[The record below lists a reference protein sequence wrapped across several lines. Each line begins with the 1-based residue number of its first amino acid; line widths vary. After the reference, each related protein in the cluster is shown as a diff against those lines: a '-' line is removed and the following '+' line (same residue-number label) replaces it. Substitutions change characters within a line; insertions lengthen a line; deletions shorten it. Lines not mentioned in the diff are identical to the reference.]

1 MKYNTYFCDIDGTI
15 IKYRKFD
22 EMQTTE
28 PVIIESTFNQ
38 MVEWKKITDFIHQN
52 SSAKIGIQ
60 LGHSGRKG
68 ATKKPWETE
77 DLQDKWNLISASPI
91 AFNENSPIPKEM
103 TLEDMNTIT
112 EQFVQATINANE
124 AGFDLIE
131 LQAHHGFLL
140 ASFLSPLT
148 NIRTDEFGGSVENRL
163 KFPIRVFKAMRD
175 VFPIEKPMSVRISA
189 TDWAENG
196 ISEEDVFKIG
206 TAFKEALGDKSG
218 IRRYGDATLPLDEV
232 LVRAAVDLSGRP
244 YLVHSETEIAPMI
257 GSYDT
262 TLTKHIWESFVN
274 SADITLH
281 IKVLEGRNAHH
292 VVEAQ
297 FKAVARALRDAVAFD
312 AKSVGI
318 PSTKGVL

>member
-1 MKYNTYFCDIDGTI
+1 VSRKGRIARTTKESDVLVEINLDGTGEVTVDTGVPF
-15 IKYRKFD
+15 YD
-22 EMQTTE
+22 HML
-28 PVIIESTFNQ
+28 S
-38 MVEWKKITDFIHQN
+38 
-52 SSAKIGIQ
+52 Q
-60 LGHSGRKG
+60 LGKHG
-68 ATKKPWETE
+68 A
-77 DLQDKWNLISASPI
+77 
-91 AFNENSPIPKEM
+91 
-103 TLEDMNTIT
+103 
-112 EQFVQATINANE
+112 
-124 AGFDLIE
+124 FDLNVKTKGDISVDEHHTIE
-131 LQAHHGFLL
+131 DTAL
-140 ASFLSPLT
+140 AL
-148 NIRTDEFGGSVENRL
+148 
-163 KFPIRVFKAMRD
+163 
-175 VFPIEKPMSVRISA
+175 
-189 TDWAENG
+189 
-196 ISEEDVFKIG
+196 G

-257 GSYDT
+257 GTYDT

>member
-1 MKYNTYFCDIDGTI
+1 MSRKGRVARTTKESDVLVEIDLDGTGEVTVDTGVPF
-15 IKYRKFD
+15 YD
-22 EMQTTE
+22 HML
-28 PVIIESTFNQ
+28 S
-38 MVEWKKITDFIHQN
+38 
-52 SSAKIGIQ
+52 Q
-60 LGHSGRKG
+60 LGKHG
-68 ATKKPWETE
+68 A
-77 DLQDKWNLISASPI
+77 
-91 AFNENSPIPKEM
+91 
-103 TLEDMNTIT
+103 
-112 EQFVQATINANE
+112 
-124 AGFDLIE
+124 FDLNVKTKGDISVDEHHTIE
-131 LQAHHGFLL
+131 DTAL
-140 ASFLSPLT
+140 AL
-148 NIRTDEFGGSVENRL
+148 
-163 KFPIRVFKAMRD
+163 
-175 VFPIEKPMSVRISA
+175 
-189 TDWAENG
+189 
-196 ISEEDVFKIG
+196 G

>member
-1 MKYNTYFCDIDGTI
+1 MSRKGRVARTTKESDVLVEINLDGTGEVTVDTGVPF
-15 IKYRKFD
+15 YD
-22 EMQTTE
+22 HML
-28 PVIIESTFNQ
+28 S
-38 MVEWKKITDFIHQN
+38 
-52 SSAKIGIQ
+52 Q
-60 LGHSGRKG
+60 LGKHG
-68 ATKKPWETE
+68 A
-77 DLQDKWNLISASPI
+77 
-91 AFNENSPIPKEM
+91 
-103 TLEDMNTIT
+103 
-112 EQFVQATINANE
+112 
-124 AGFDLIE
+124 FDLNVKTKGDISVDEHHTIE
-131 LQAHHGFLL
+131 DTAL
-140 ASFLSPLT
+140 AL
-148 NIRTDEFGGSVENRL
+148 
-163 KFPIRVFKAMRD
+163 
-175 VFPIEKPMSVRISA
+175 
-189 TDWAENG
+189 
-196 ISEEDVFKIG
+196 G

-218 IRRYGDATLPLDEV
+218 IKRYGDATLPLDEV

>member
-1 MKYNTYFCDIDGTI
+1 VSRKGRVARTTKESDVLVEINLDGTGEVTVDTGVPF
-15 IKYRKFD
+15 YD
-22 EMQTTE
+22 HML
-28 PVIIESTFNQ
+28 S
-38 MVEWKKITDFIHQN
+38 
-52 SSAKIGIQ
+52 Q
-60 LGHSGRKG
+60 LGKHG
-68 ATKKPWETE
+68 A
-77 DLQDKWNLISASPI
+77 
-91 AFNENSPIPKEM
+91 
-103 TLEDMNTIT
+103 
-112 EQFVQATINANE
+112 
-124 AGFDLIE
+124 FDLNVKTKGDISVDEHHSIE
-131 LQAHHGFLL
+131 DTAL
-140 ASFLSPLT
+140 AL
-148 NIRTDEFGGSVENRL
+148 
-163 KFPIRVFKAMRD
+163 
-175 VFPIEKPMSVRISA
+175 
-189 TDWAENG
+189 
-196 ISEEDVFKIG
+196 G

-257 GSYDT
+257 GTYDT

>member
-1 MKYNTYFCDIDGTI
+1 MSRKGRVARTTKESDVLVEINLDGTGEVTVDTGVPF
-15 IKYRKFD
+15 YD
-22 EMQTTE
+22 HML
-28 PVIIESTFNQ
+28 S
-38 MVEWKKITDFIHQN
+38 
-52 SSAKIGIQ
+52 Q
-60 LGHSGRKG
+60 LGKHG
-68 ATKKPWETE
+68 A
-77 DLQDKWNLISASPI
+77 
-91 AFNENSPIPKEM
+91 
-103 TLEDMNTIT
+103 
-112 EQFVQATINANE
+112 
-124 AGFDLIE
+124 FDLNVKTKGDISVDEHHTIE
-131 LQAHHGFLL
+131 DTAL
-140 ASFLSPLT
+140 AL
-148 NIRTDEFGGSVENRL
+148 
-163 KFPIRVFKAMRD
+163 
-175 VFPIEKPMSVRISA
+175 
-189 TDWAENG
+189 
-196 ISEEDVFKIG
+196 G

-297 FKAVARALRDAVAFD
+297 FKAVARALRDAVSLD

>member
-1 MKYNTYFCDIDGTI
+1 MSRKGRVARTTKESDVLVEINLDGTGEVTVDTGVPF
-15 IKYRKFD
+15 YD
-22 EMQTTE
+22 HML
-28 PVIIESTFNQ
+28 S
-38 MVEWKKITDFIHQN
+38 
-52 SSAKIGIQ
+52 Q
-60 LGHSGRKG
+60 LGKHG
-68 ATKKPWETE
+68 A
-77 DLQDKWNLISASPI
+77 
-91 AFNENSPIPKEM
+91 
-103 TLEDMNTIT
+103 
-112 EQFVQATINANE
+112 
-124 AGFDLIE
+124 FDLNVKTKGDISVDEHHTIE
-131 LQAHHGFLL
+131 DTAL
-140 ASFLSPLT
+140 AL
-148 NIRTDEFGGSVENRL
+148 
-163 KFPIRVFKAMRD
+163 
-175 VFPIEKPMSVRISA
+175 
-189 TDWAENG
+189 
-196 ISEEDVFKIG
+196 G

-257 GSYDT
+257 GTYDT

-292 VVEAQ
+292 VMEAQ

>member
-1 MKYNTYFCDIDGTI
+1 MSRKGRVARTTKESDVLVEIDLDGTG
-15 IKYRKFD
+15 
-22 EMQTTE
+22 E
-28 PVIIESTFNQ
+28 
-38 MVEWKKITDFIHQN
+38 ITVDTGVPFYDHML
-52 SSAKIGIQ
+52 SQ
-60 LGHSGRKG
+60 LGKHG
-68 ATKKPWETE
+68 A
-77 DLQDKWNLISASPI
+77 
-91 AFNENSPIPKEM
+91 
-103 TLEDMNTIT
+103 
-112 EQFVQATINANE
+112 
-124 AGFDLIE
+124 FDLNVKTKGDVLVDEHHTIE
-131 LQAHHGFLL
+131 DTAL
-140 ASFLSPLT
+140 AL
-148 NIRTDEFGGSVENRL
+148 
-163 KFPIRVFKAMRD
+163 
-175 VFPIEKPMSVRISA
+175 
-189 TDWAENG
+189 
-196 ISEEDVFKIG
+196 G

-262 TLTKHIWESFVN
+262 TLTKHIWESFVD

-297 FKAVARALRDAVAFD
+297 FKAVARALRDAVALD

>member
-1 MKYNTYFCDIDGTI
+1 MSRKGRVARTTKESDVLVEIDLDGTG
-15 IKYRKFD
+15 
-22 EMQTTE
+22 E
-28 PVIIESTFNQ
+28 
-38 MVEWKKITDFIHQN
+38 ITVDTGVPFYDHML
-52 SSAKIGIQ
+52 SQ
-60 LGHSGRKG
+60 LGKHG
-68 ATKKPWETE
+68 A
-77 DLQDKWNLISASPI
+77 
-91 AFNENSPIPKEM
+91 
-103 TLEDMNTIT
+103 
-112 EQFVQATINANE
+112 
-124 AGFDLIE
+124 FDLNVRTKGDVSVDEHHTIE
-131 LQAHHGFLL
+131 DTAL
-140 ASFLSPLT
+140 AL
-148 NIRTDEFGGSVENRL
+148 
-163 KFPIRVFKAMRD
+163 
-175 VFPIEKPMSVRISA
+175 
-189 TDWAENG
+189 
-196 ISEEDVFKIG
+196 G

>member
-1 MKYNTYFCDIDGTI
+1 VSRKGRVARTTKESDVLVEINLDGTGEV
-15 IKYRKFD
+15 KVDTGVPFYD
-22 EMQTTE
+22 HML
-28 PVIIESTFNQ
+28 S
-38 MVEWKKITDFIHQN
+38 
-52 SSAKIGIQ
+52 Q
-60 LGHSGRKG
+60 LGKHG
-68 ATKKPWETE
+68 A
-77 DLQDKWNLISASPI
+77 
-91 AFNENSPIPKEM
+91 
-103 TLEDMNTIT
+103 
-112 EQFVQATINANE
+112 
-124 AGFDLIE
+124 FDLNVKTKGDISVDEHHTIE
-131 LQAHHGFLL
+131 DTAL
-140 ASFLSPLT
+140 AL
-148 NIRTDEFGGSVENRL
+148 
-163 KFPIRVFKAMRD
+163 
-175 VFPIEKPMSVRISA
+175 
-189 TDWAENG
+189 
-196 ISEEDVFKIG
+196 G
-206 TAFKEALGDKSG
+206 TAFKEAMGDKSG

>member
-1 MKYNTYFCDIDGTI
+1 MSRKGRVARTTKESDVLVEINLDGTGEVTVDTGVPF
-15 IKYRKFD
+15 YD
-22 EMQTTE
+22 HML
-28 PVIIESTFNQ
+28 S
-38 MVEWKKITDFIHQN
+38 
-52 SSAKIGIQ
+52 Q
-60 LGHSGRKG
+60 LGKHG
-68 ATKKPWETE
+68 A
-77 DLQDKWNLISASPI
+77 
-91 AFNENSPIPKEM
+91 
-103 TLEDMNTIT
+103 
-112 EQFVQATINANE
+112 
-124 AGFDLIE
+124 FDLNVKTKGDISVDEHHTIE
-131 LQAHHGFLL
+131 DTAL
-140 ASFLSPLT
+140 AL
-148 NIRTDEFGGSVENRL
+148 
-163 KFPIRVFKAMRD
+163 
-175 VFPIEKPMSVRISA
+175 
-189 TDWAENG
+189 
-196 ISEEDVFKIG
+196 G

-244 YLVHSETEIAPMI
+244 YLAHSETEIAPMI
-257 GSYDT
+257 GTYDT

>member
-1 MKYNTYFCDIDGTI
+1 MSRKGRVARTTKESDVLVEINLDGTGEVTVDTGVPF
-15 IKYRKFD
+15 YD
-22 EMQTTE
+22 HML
-28 PVIIESTFNQ
+28 S
-38 MVEWKKITDFIHQN
+38 
-52 SSAKIGIQ
+52 Q
-60 LGHSGRKG
+60 LGKHG
-68 ATKKPWETE
+68 A
-77 DLQDKWNLISASPI
+77 
-91 AFNENSPIPKEM
+91 
-103 TLEDMNTIT
+103 
-112 EQFVQATINANE
+112 
-124 AGFDLIE
+124 FDLNVKTKGDISVDEHHTIE
-131 LQAHHGFLL
+131 DTAL
-140 ASFLSPLT
+140 AL
-148 NIRTDEFGGSVENRL
+148 
-163 KFPIRVFKAMRD
+163 
-175 VFPIEKPMSVRISA
+175 
-189 TDWAENG
+189 
-196 ISEEDVFKIG
+196 G

-244 YLVHSETEIAPMI
+244 YLVHSETEIASMI

-312 AKSVGI
+312 AKSIGI

>member
-1 MKYNTYFCDIDGTI
+1 VSRKGRVARTTKESDVLVEIDLDGTG
-15 IKYRKFD
+15 
-22 EMQTTE
+22 E
-28 PVIIESTFNQ
+28 
-38 MVEWKKITDFIHQN
+38 ITVDTGVPFYDHML
-52 SSAKIGIQ
+52 SQ
-60 LGHSGRKG
+60 LGKHG
-68 ATKKPWETE
+68 A
-77 DLQDKWNLISASPI
+77 
-91 AFNENSPIPKEM
+91 
-103 TLEDMNTIT
+103 
-112 EQFVQATINANE
+112 
-124 AGFDLIE
+124 FDLNVKTKGDVTVDEHHTIE
-131 LQAHHGFLL
+131 DTAL
-140 ASFLSPLT
+140 AL
-148 NIRTDEFGGSVENRL
+148 
-163 KFPIRVFKAMRD
+163 
-175 VFPIEKPMSVRISA
+175 
-189 TDWAENG
+189 
-196 ISEEDVFKIG
+196 G

-257 GSYDT
+257 GTYDT

-297 FKAVARALRDAVAFD
+297 FKAVARALRDAVALD

>member
-1 MKYNTYFCDIDGTI
+1 MSRKGRVARTTKESDVLVEIDLDGTGETNVDTGVPF
-15 IKYRKFD
+15 YD
-22 EMQTTE
+22 HML
-28 PVIIESTFNQ
+28 S
-38 MVEWKKITDFIHQN
+38 
-52 SSAKIGIQ
+52 Q
-60 LGHSGRKG
+60 LGKHG
-68 ATKKPWETE
+68 
-77 DLQDKWNLISASPI
+77 
-91 AFNENSPIPKEM
+91 AFNLNVKTKGDVSVDEHHTI
-103 TLEDMNTIT
+103 EDT
-112 EQFVQATINANE
+112 A
-124 AGFDLIE
+124 
-131 LQAHHGFLL
+131 L
-140 ASFLSPLT
+140 AL
-148 NIRTDEFGGSVENRL
+148 
-163 KFPIRVFKAMRD
+163 
-175 VFPIEKPMSVRISA
+175 
-189 TDWAENG
+189 
-196 ISEEDVFKIG
+196 G

>member
-1 MKYNTYFCDIDGTI
+1 MSRKGRVARTTKESDVLVEINLDGTGEVTVDTGVPF
-15 IKYRKFD
+15 YD
-22 EMQTTE
+22 HML
-28 PVIIESTFNQ
+28 S
-38 MVEWKKITDFIHQN
+38 
-52 SSAKIGIQ
+52 Q
-60 LGHSGRKG
+60 LGKHG
-68 ATKKPWETE
+68 A
-77 DLQDKWNLISASPI
+77 
-91 AFNENSPIPKEM
+91 
-103 TLEDMNTIT
+103 
-112 EQFVQATINANE
+112 
-124 AGFDLIE
+124 FDLNVKTKGDISVDEHHTIE
-131 LQAHHGFLL
+131 DTAL
-140 ASFLSPLT
+140 AL
-148 NIRTDEFGGSVENRL
+148 
-163 KFPIRVFKAMRD
+163 
-175 VFPIEKPMSVRISA
+175 
-189 TDWAENG
+189 
-196 ISEEDVFKIG
+196 G

-281 IKVLEGRNAHH
+281 INVLEGRNAHH

>member
-1 MKYNTYFCDIDGTI
+1 VSRKGRVARTTKESDVLVEINLDGTGEVTVDTGVPF
-15 IKYRKFD
+15 YD
-22 EMQTTE
+22 HML
-28 PVIIESTFNQ
+28 S
-38 MVEWKKITDFIHQN
+38 
-52 SSAKIGIQ
+52 Q
-60 LGHSGRKG
+60 LGKHGALDLNVKTKG
-68 ATKKPWETE
+68 DISVDEHHTIE
-77 DLQDKWNLISASPI
+77 DTA
-91 AFNENSPIPKEM
+91 
-103 TLEDMNTIT
+103 
-112 EQFVQATINANE
+112 
-124 AGFDLIE
+124 
-131 LQAHHGFLL
+131 L
-140 ASFLSPLT
+140 AL
-148 NIRTDEFGGSVENRL
+148 
-163 KFPIRVFKAMRD
+163 
-175 VFPIEKPMSVRISA
+175 
-189 TDWAENG
+189 
-196 ISEEDVFKIG
+196 G

>member
-1 MKYNTYFCDIDGTI
+1 VSRKGRVARTTKESDVLVEINLDGTGEVTVDTGVPF
-15 IKYRKFD
+15 YD
-22 EMQTTE
+22 HML
-28 PVIIESTFNQ
+28 S
-38 MVEWKKITDFIHQN
+38 
-52 SSAKIGIQ
+52 Q
-60 LGHSGRKG
+60 LGKHG
-68 ATKKPWETE
+68 A
-77 DLQDKWNLISASPI
+77 
-91 AFNENSPIPKEM
+91 
-103 TLEDMNTIT
+103 
-112 EQFVQATINANE
+112 
-124 AGFDLIE
+124 FDLNVKTKGDISVDEHHTIE
-131 LQAHHGFLL
+131 DTAL
-140 ASFLSPLT
+140 AL
-148 NIRTDEFGGSVENRL
+148 
-163 KFPIRVFKAMRD
+163 
-175 VFPIEKPMSVRISA
+175 
-189 TDWAENG
+189 
-196 ISEEDVFKIG
+196 G

>member
-1 MKYNTYFCDIDGTI
+1 MSRKGRVARTTKESDVLVEIDLDGTGEVTVDTGVPF
-15 IKYRKFD
+15 YD
-22 EMQTTE
+22 HML
-28 PVIIESTFNQ
+28 S
-38 MVEWKKITDFIHQN
+38 
-52 SSAKIGIQ
+52 Q
-60 LGHSGRKG
+60 LGKHG
-68 ATKKPWETE
+68 A
-77 DLQDKWNLISASPI
+77 
-91 AFNENSPIPKEM
+91 
-103 TLEDMNTIT
+103 
-112 EQFVQATINANE
+112 
-124 AGFDLIE
+124 FDLNVKTKGDVSVDEHHTIE
-131 LQAHHGFLL
+131 DTAL
-140 ASFLSPLT
+140 AL
-148 NIRTDEFGGSVENRL
+148 
-163 KFPIRVFKAMRD
+163 
-175 VFPIEKPMSVRISA
+175 
-189 TDWAENG
+189 
-196 ISEEDVFKIG
+196 G

>member
-1 MKYNTYFCDIDGTI
+1 MRTAHVVRATKESSVDVKINLDGTGAIDIDTGVPF
-15 IKYRKFD
+15 FD
-22 EMQTTE
+22 HML
-28 PVIIESTFNQ
+28 S
-38 MVEWKKITDFIHQN
+38 
-52 SSAKIGIQ
+52 Q
-60 LGHSGRKG
+60 LGKH
-68 ATKKPWETE
+68 
-77 DLQDKWNLISASPI
+77 
-91 AFNENSPIPKEM
+91 
-103 TLEDMNTIT
+103 
-112 EQFVQATINANE
+112 
-124 AGFDLIE
+124 AGFDLNVKTKGDISVDEHHTIE
-131 LQAHHGFLL
+131 DTAL
-140 ASFLSPLT
+140 AL
-148 NIRTDEFGGSVENRL
+148 
-163 KFPIRVFKAMRD
+163 
-175 VFPIEKPMSVRISA
+175 
-189 TDWAENG
+189 
-196 ISEEDVFKIG
+196 G
-206 TAFKEALGDKSG
+206 TAFKEAMGDKSG

-257 GSYDT
+257 GTYDT

>member
-1 MKYNTYFCDIDGTI
+1 VSRKGRVARTTKESDVLVEINLDGTGEVTV
-15 IKYRKFD
+15 D
-22 EMQTTE
+22 T
-28 PVIIESTFNQ
+28 
-38 MVEWKKITDFIHQN
+38 
-52 SSAKIGIQ
+52 GIPFYDHMLSQ
-60 LGHSGRKG
+60 LGKHG
-68 ATKKPWETE
+68 A
-77 DLQDKWNLISASPI
+77 
-91 AFNENSPIPKEM
+91 
-103 TLEDMNTIT
+103 
-112 EQFVQATINANE
+112 
-124 AGFDLIE
+124 FDLNVKTKGDISVDEHHTIE
-131 LQAHHGFLL
+131 DTAL
-140 ASFLSPLT
+140 AL
-148 NIRTDEFGGSVENRL
+148 
-163 KFPIRVFKAMRD
+163 
-175 VFPIEKPMSVRISA
+175 
-189 TDWAENG
+189 
-196 ISEEDVFKIG
+196 G

-257 GSYDT
+257 GTYDT